1 MAATVENGAIK
12 FSYTADTLFNDVGL
26 ISAFMTKNLQNEK
39 GSLLDEFAITSDER
53 EVFDVCVNQTLPN
66 IFDEMLKMSA
76 NVTGIE
82 NKDGNIILS
91 VRDNNSYNDNALT
104 LVDMTIYDCLK
115 YGVLKEFYSICVH
128 ADLLGLAQSKYA
140 EMLHLLNKRIVP
152 LKMRSISSLY

>member
-12 FSYTADTLFNDVGL
+12 FSYSADTLFNDVGL

-53 EVFDVCVNQTLPN
+53 EVFDVCVKQTLPN

-82 NKDGNIILS
+82 EKDGNIILS

-115 YGVLKEFYSICVH
+115 YGVLAEFYSICVH
-128 ADLLGLAQSKYA
+128 TDLLTLARGKYA
-140 EMLHLLNKRIVP
+140 EMLRLLNKRIVP